1 MTGLSL
7 VLILGQVGFNVYHFR
22 KHSPYTETGVELI
35 TQLRAF
41 RHTLKDLNKINLKSK
56 GDLNYWSQ
64 VLPYAIAF
72 GYNKRVINA
81 LQANFTVKELEEGL
95 GFYYNLL
102 FTAPIDFGDSFSTSV
117 TRALGNYH
125 PNNN

>member
-1 MTGLSL
+1 MWL
-7 VLILGQVGFNVYHFR
+7 LIIIWVV
-22 KHSPYTETGVELI
+22 V

-102 FTAPIDFGDSFSTSV
+102 FTAPIDFGDFI
-117 TRALGNYH
+117 
-125 PNNN
+125 